1 MMIFFEA
8 TLFIIGFIISFIT
21 LIQKDIEKN
30 KKAKRN
36 LAFLYISI
44 CVISIVILVYK
55 NLHERENNPLLFET
69 LGKIESSVDVQTDTM
84 LVVLKRTIGL
94 GNKLDSIN
102 DKTEEAINQRKRNQ
116 KVFIEQNRML
126 KKANELTEKRIRNE
140 SPYIEVL
147 THDVTFSPKDEIYT
161 RLGIIYTNLKMRS
174 ALKLESEVFIILRE
188 IKGNDLG
195 DFYNSQDKVL
205 RPIYNGHQIIS
216 NHTIVIKYEDL
227 LQVADGGLIQITVK
241 FYDDILDEYFYYDL
255 NYRMKVENNKI
266 VVYMGG
272 SNLEKEI
279 QKFRNLVNKQKI
291 LVK

>member
-1 MMIFFEA
+1 MIYFEA
-8 TLFIIGFIISFIT
+8 TLFILGLIISLVT

-30 KKAKRN
+30 KKTKKV
-36 LAFLYISI
+36 LAFFYILICIISI
-44 CVISIVILVYK
+44 CILVYK
-55 NLHERENNPLLFET
+55 NFHEKENNPILFET
-69 LGKIESSVDVQTDTM
+69 LGKIESSVNVQSDTILVM
-84 LVVLKRTIGL
+84 LERTIEL
-94 GNKLDSIN
+94 GKKLDSIN
-102 DKTEEAINQRKRNQ
+102 NKTEEAINQRKQNQ
-116 KVFIEQNRML
+116 KVFIEQNKML
-126 KKANELTEKRIRNE
+126 KKANEFTEKRIRDE

-147 THDVTFSPKDEIYT
+147 THDITFSPKDEIYT
-161 RLGIIYTNLKMRS
+161 RLGIIYTNLKIRS
-174 ALKLESEVFIILRE
+174 ALKLESEVFIILRD

-266 VVYMGG
+266 IAYMGG

-291 LVK
+291 LAK